1 MSAKQDLSSYSYAAS
16 SSLVLTADRSAL
28 LRRDKEP
35 NGTPTSL
42 AGRIDPREMGSRDL
56 EEKKKK
62 ATDKQDTSGRQPK
75 RRVEATGFGSLDIID
90 ATQDVE
96 GLTHHPRTAGTHE
109 VHDVIHSAADTILE
123 TLKNENMKDFDKK
136 EIEEVKITDYGAEDE
151 MQVDAHLERKDAEID
166 EEMDVA
172 VVFDEEEE
180 GFEIRDELDEEN
192 EEAEK
197 TGEAPSSHSKEMR
210 NSLLGRQ
217 VSDVYPDPVTATE
230 KATAVLS
237 ILGSEPNLR
246 DCKNQLMELFE
257 YQSFHIITKFLKTR
271 DVIVWC
277 TKLIRTDADERTNVK
292 VEKGLA
298 KAWTDVMDVDEKPKV
313 GIPKTAT
320 VLCAP
325 TGAGKTNISTLTAA
339 HDTTDDTGQMHSVIF
354 RQAIDAALQT
364 RPNLC
369 IIMLHWC
376 PGHSNITG
384 NTRTDNLARSVVTL
398 PTSIPLTLPW
408 LRERARIGT

>member
-1 MSAKQDLSSYSYAAS
+1 MSAKQDLSSYSYAAI

-42 AGRIDPREMGSRDL
+42 AGRIDPHEMGSRDL

-75 RRVEATGFGSLDIID
+75 CRVEATGFGSLDIIN

-96 GLTHHPRTAGTHE
+96 GLTHRPCTAGTHE
-109 VHDVIHSAADTILE
+109 AHDVIHSAANTILE
-123 TLKNENMKDFDKK
+123 MLKNENMKDFNKK
-136 EIEEVKITDYGAEDE
+136 EIEEKITDYGAEDE

-166 EEMDVA
+166 EEMDVV

-210 NSLLGRQ
+210 NSLLG
-217 VSDVYPDPVTATE
+217 
-230 KATAVLS
+230 
-237 ILGSEPNLR
+237 
-246 DCKNQLMELFE
+246 LMELFE
-257 YQSFHIITKFLKTR
+257 YQSFHIITKFLKTQ

-277 TKLIRTDADERTNVK
+277 TKLIRSDADERTNVK
-292 VEKGLA
+292 VAMREKGLGWILENLPGTG
-298 KAWTDVMDVDEKPKV
+298 KRSSLCTDGSWKDECSHRSFSGHPKDAEDSLRIPIAV
-313 GIPKTAT
+313 G
-320 VLCAP
+320 VVQ
-325 TGAGKTNISTLTAA
+325 ISTLTAA
-339 HDTTDDTGQMHSVIF
+339 HDTTDDMGQMHSVIF

-369 IIMLHWC
+369 IITLHWC

>member
-42 AGRIDPREMGSRDL
+42 ARHIDPREMGSRDL

-96 GLTHHPRTAGTHE
+96 GLTHRPRTAGTHE
-109 VHDVIHSAADTILE
+109 DQAHDVIHSAADTILE

-197 TGEAPSSHSKEMR
+197 TGEAPSSHLKEMR
-210 NSLLGRQ
+210 NSLLGFSVHRRELE
-217 VSDVYPDPVTATE
+217 SFSSHPKDAEDSLRIPI
-230 KATAVLS
+230 AV
-237 ILGSEPNLR
+237 GVV
-246 DCKNQLMELFE
+246 Q
-257 YQSFHIITKFLKTR
+257 
-271 DVIVWC
+271 
-277 TKLIRTDADERTNVK
+277 
-292 VEKGLA
+292 
-298 KAWTDVMDVDEKPKV
+298 
-313 GIPKTAT
+313 
-320 VLCAP
+320 
-325 TGAGKTNISTLTAA
+325 ISTLTTA

-369 IIMLHWC
+369 IITLHWC

-398 PTSIPLTLPW
+398 PTSIPLTLLW